1 MNWRS
6 HHVNAIQNQK
16 VIPVWNS
23 CRSDFSHVN
32 TPSDAYLLLAP
43 DYMISDFHCG
53 TKFVFSPHDT
63 RMKLHTRAR
72 ISFRLKTGMN
82 SFWLEWLEWELN
94 VTSVSREQVQRNI
107 WRWYELVPEW
117 KSFHQ
122 LVNSPLLIVWL
133 SWLHSHL
140 SFRVT
145 QDVLIV

>member
-1 MNWRS
+1 MKWPS

-94 VTSVSREQVQRNI
+94 VTLVSCEQIQRNI
-107 WRWYELVPEW
+107 NYEDDMNLFQNENHSINLWIAPY
-117 KSFHQ
+117 
-122 LVNSPLLIVWL
+122 WL
-133 SWLHSHL
+133 CVYTDCIAAFLPGSL
-140 SFRVT
+140 RMC
-145 QDVLIV
+145 